1 MSRNFLLL
9 ASLFFA
15 GYSVDANACPM
26 ADAAAYKADAEAVQK
41 AEGTKA
47 SFKLDGMTCGSCS
60 DKVKASLKGLE
71 GVILAAVDYQTG
83 AVEIAFDNKKID
95 MKTLEK
101 TLVDSGYKL
110 VEKPS

>member
-1 MSRNFLLL
+1 MSRNFLLI

-41 AEGTKA
+41 TDGTKA

-83 AVEIAFDNKKID
+83 AVEVAYDEKKLD
-95 MKTLEK
+95 VAKLEEAL
-101 TLVDSGYKL
+101 TSTGYK
-110 VEKPS
+110 VAEKPS

>member
-1 MSRNFLLL
+1 
-9 ASLFFA
+9 
-15 GYSVDANACPM
+15 
-26 ADAAAYKADAEAVQK
+26 
-41 AEGTKA
+41 
-47 SFKLDGMTCGSCS
+47 MTCGSCS

-95 MKTLEK
+95 VKTLEK

-110 VEKPS
+110 VESLPNHPRKSQQNIDLLQFFFTLNKS